1 MLLRVVS
8 FLVCFSLCLPG
19 AGFSAE
25 RRSVIVDAVAKAR
38 SAVVNIRTE
47 QIVQRRSSDFFGFG
61 DSMFDQFFR
70 DMMPSR
76 SYKTQSL
83 GSGVI
88 IDGDGR
94 ILTNAH
100 VVDKASKIFVA
111 LSDGARELEARLVG
125 SDSAIDLAVLEII
138 EKESIPTCR
147 PPVRMT

>member
-1 MLLRVVS
+1 
-8 FLVCFSLCLPG
+8 
-19 AGFSAE
+19 
-25 RRSVIVDAVAKAR
+25 
-38 SAVVNIRTE
+38 
-47 QIVQRRSSDFFGFG
+47 
-61 DSMFDQFFR
+61 MFDQFFR